1 MEVSLI
7 DIRYVSN
14 KGWVGGSNQSTFNL
28 SLLNRGYEIP
38 KDADLIDLWRWT
50 PNAFGRL
57 VVKERSVNR
66 VLISLPPST
75 GEKLRLRF
83 VATVE
88 AFMRTSKK

>member
-14 KGWVGGSNQSTFNL
+14 KGWVGGSNQSTFSL
-28 SLLNRGYEIP
+28 YLLNKEYEIP
-38 KDADLIDLWRWT
+38 KNADLIDLWQWT

-57 VVKERSVNR
+57 VVKERAVNR

-88 AFMRTSKK
+88 AFMRKNKK